1 MSSLSVRQR
10 SLMSDY
16 FNIFNVQDPVLSA
29 YVHRLIFDGYSTC
42 NSATNVMSKTLTE
55 AQVTTANARSRLGLG
70 VHWRRLDAEAHLGY
84 RKGKQSGVWFVRW
97 RNHHEGGN
105 YKQVPVGVANDIND
119 KPAAGILTFE
129 QAVRKAREAVARARI
144 EAASQ
149 AAGPA
154 PTVRSAV
161 ESYVKERD
169 AREKR
174 RTGRDVRSDAG
185 TKLRRYVLGQEKRG
199 NQEAVE
205 PAPLASVHLHALT
218 EDDLIT
224 WRDGLPEDLKVT
236 TRQRFVNDL
245 KAALNA
251 AWPRLSADRKQLNPT
266 FLAIVKAGFKAERID
281 DDDDVSVARDNQILT
296 DEEVGSILQAACEV
310 DQEQGFDSDLYR
322 IVVCLA
328 ATGARYA
335 QVRRMRVGDVQ
346 VSALR
351 LIVPGS
357 YKGRGGNGGSDP
369 IPVGEDVIEVLL
381 PAIAGRPSDAPL
393 FERWIHEQEPG
404 GIAWKKSERGPW
416 KRGELARPWKA
427 IREHAGMPQVIPY
440 ALRHS
445 SIVRGLR
452 KGLPIQQVAKLHN
465 TSVKM
470 IERHYA
476 KYIAT
481 ALEDLARAAVVS
493 LVRRSGGNVVPMG
506 KRA

>member
-1 MSSLSVRQR
+1 
-10 SLMSDY
+10 
-16 FNIFNVQDPVLSA
+16 
-29 YVHRLIFDGYSTC
+29 
-42 NSATNVMSKTLTE
+42 MSKTLAE
-55 AQVTTANARSRLGLG
+55 AQITTAKARSRLELG
-70 VHWRRLDAEAHLGY
+70 VHRRRLDAEAHLGY
-84 RKGKQSGVWFVRW
+84 RKGKRGGVWLVRW
-97 RNHHEGGN
+97 RNRHEGGN
-105 YKQVPVGVANDIND
+105 YKQTPAGITNDIND
-119 KPAAGILTFE
+119 KPADGILTFE
-129 QAVRKAREAVARARI
+129 QAVRTAREVVARART

-161 ESYVKERD
+161 ESYVNERD
-169 AREKR
+169 ARERR
-174 RTGRDVRSDAG
+174 RTGRDIRSDAG
-185 TKLRRYVLGQEKRG
+185 TKLRRYLLGQEKRG
-199 NQEAVE
+199 NQEA
-205 PAPLASVHLHALT
+205 APLASVHLHALK

-224 WRDGLPEDLKVT
+224 WREGLPADLKVT
-236 TRQRFVNDL
+236 TKQRLVNDL

-251 AWPRLSADRKQLNPT
+251 AWPRLSADRKKLNPT

-296 DEEVGSILQAACEV
+296 DNEVGAILQAVCEV
-310 DQEQGFDSDLYR
+310 DQEQGFDGDLYR
-322 IVVCLA
+322 VVVCLT

-335 QVRRMRVGDVQ
+335 QARRMRVGDLQ
-346 VSALR
+346 VSARR
-351 LIVPGS
+351 LMVPGS
-357 YKGRGGNGGSDP
+357 YKGRGGNSGSVP
-369 IPVGEDVIEVLL
+369 VPVGEDVIDVLL

-404 GIAWKKSERGPW
+404 GVAWKRSERGPW
-416 KRGELARPWKA
+416 KRAELARPWKA
-427 IREHAGMPQVIPY
+427 IRERAGMPEVIPY

-493 LVRRSGGNVVPMG
+493 LVPRSDGNVGPMG

>member
-1 MSSLSVRQR
+1 
-10 SLMSDY
+10 
-16 FNIFNVQDPVLSA
+16 
-29 YVHRLIFDGYSTC
+29 
-42 NSATNVMSKTLTE
+42 MSKTLAE
-55 AQVTTANARSRLGLG
+55 AQITTAKARSRLELG

-84 RKGKQSGVWFVRW
+84 RKGKRGGVWLVRW
-97 RNHHEGGN
+97 RNRHEGGN
-105 YKQVPVGVANDIND
+105 YKQTPAGITNDIND
-119 KPAAGILTFE
+119 KPADGILTFE
-129 QAVRKAREAVARARI
+129 QAVRTAREVVARART

-161 ESYVKERD
+161 ESYVNERD
-169 AREKR
+169 ARERR
-174 RTGRDVRSDAG
+174 RTGRDIRSDAG
-185 TKLRRYVLGQEKRG
+185 TKLRRYLLGQEKRG
-199 NQEAVE
+199 NQEA
-205 PAPLASVHLHALT
+205 APLASVHLHALK

-224 WRDGLPEDLKVT
+224 WREGLPADLKVT
-236 TRQRFVNDL
+236 TKQRLVNDL

-251 AWPRLSADRKQLNPT
+251 AWPRLSADRKKLNPT

-296 DEEVGSILQAACEV
+296 DNEVGAILQAVCEV
-310 DQEQGFDSDLYR
+310 DQEQGFDGDLYR
-322 IVVCLA
+322 VVVCLT

-335 QVRRMRVGDVQ
+335 QARRMRVGDLQ
-346 VSALR
+346 VSARR
-351 LIVPGS
+351 LMVPGS
-357 YKGRGGNGGSDP
+357 YKGRGGNSGSVP
-369 IPVGEDVIEVLL
+369 VPVGEDVIDVLL

-404 GIAWKKSERGPW
+404 GVAWKRSERGPW
-416 KRGELARPWKA
+416 KRAELARPWKA
-427 IREHAGMPQVIPY
+427 IRERAGMPEVIPY
-440 ALRHS
+440 AFRHS

-493 LVRRSGGNVVPMG
+493 LAPRSTGNVVPMG